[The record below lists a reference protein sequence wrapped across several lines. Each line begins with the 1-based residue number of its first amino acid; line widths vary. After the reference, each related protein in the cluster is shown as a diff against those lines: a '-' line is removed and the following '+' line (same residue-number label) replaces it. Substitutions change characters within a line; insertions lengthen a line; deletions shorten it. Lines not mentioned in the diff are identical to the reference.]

1 MITITTKNN
10 DVDIDRSKIIILV
23 TGSMNSPWDSN
34 WKECA
39 STWIP
44 LVRKLG
50 YNVKIAIGDP
60 SIPDL
65 FLDEGDIIRFKASD
79 SKSGLVDK
87 SVTLPIRWILEN
99 TGYDYYFRIDSD
111 SFVHPI
117 RFDSLMRKNL
127 IEFSPDY
134 MGTCL
139 PYPGFDS
146 NCPLT
151 TWIENA
157 DNFKHFASGAA
168 YLLSRKV
175 MPDILKSIR
184 IDNDWELECDDYVLG
199 RAMHENGIQLLHD
212 SSIHLESKWNIA
224 LANPYGAKIPEIGE
238 KDSHLAIQH
247 YQNGHMV
254 EIMLELIK

>member
-1 MITITTKNN
+1 M
-10 DVDIDRSKIIILV
+10 DIDRSKIIILV

-39 STWIP
+39 STWVP

-50 YNVKIAIGDP
+50 YDVKIAIGDP

-65 FLDEGDIIRFKASD
+65 YSDEGDIIRFKASD

-87 SVTLPIRWILEN
+87 SVILPIKWILDN

-111 SFVHPI
+111 SFVHPF
-117 RFDSLMRKNL
+117 RFDSLMKRNL

-134 MGTCL
+134 MGTRL
-139 PYPGFDS
+139 PYPGLDA

-151 TWIENA
+151 TWVEQT
-157 DNFKHFASGAA
+157 DTFTHFASGTA

-175 MPDILKSIR
+175 MPNILKSIR
-184 IDNDWELECDDYVLG
+184 IDEDWQFECDDYVLG
-199 RAMHENGIQLLHD
+199 RAMQENGIRLLHD
-212 SSIHLESKWNIA
+212 SSIHMESKWN
-224 LANPYGAKIPEIGE
+224 LHLGNEFGVKIPEIGE

-247 YQNGHMV
+247 YQNGHMA

>member
-1 MITITTKNN
+1 MS
-10 DVDIDRSKIIILV
+10 IDRSKIIILV

-34 WKECA
+34 WKECV
-39 STWIP
+39 STWVP

-60 SIPDL
+60 SITDL
-65 FLDEGDIIRFKASD
+65 YLDEGEIIRFKTSD

-99 TGYDYYFRIDSD
+99 TVYDYYFRIDSD

-117 RFDSLMRKNL
+117 RFDSLIQRNL

-134 MGTCL
+134 MGMCI
-139 PYPGFDS
+139 PYPGLDP
-146 NCPLT
+146 NTPIT
-151 TWIENA
+151 KWIEK
-157 DNFKHFASGAA
+157 DSSIPFGPGIPFASGTA
-168 YLLSRKV
+168 YLVSRKV
-175 MPDILKSIR
+175 MPNILKSIK
-184 IDNDWELECDDYVLG
+184 IESDWELECDEYVLG
-199 RAMHENGIQLLHD
+199 RAMHENDINLLHD
-212 SSIHLESKWNIA
+212 SSIHMESKWNIA
-224 LANPYGAKIPEIGE
+224 MANPYGVKIPEIGE

-254 EIMLELIK
+254 DIMLELIK

>member
-1 MITITTKNN
+1 METKII
-10 DVDIDRSKIIILV
+10 DMDIDRSKIIILV

-50 YNVKIAIGDP
+50 YDVKIAIGDP

-65 FLDEGDIIRFKASD
+65 YSDEGDIIRFKASD

-117 RFDSLMRKNL
+117 RFDSLMKRNL

-134 MGTCL
+134 MGTCI
-139 PYPGFDS
+139 PYPGFDP

-151 TWIENA
+151 TWIEKK
-157 DNFKHFASGAA
+157 DSFTFASGVA
-168 YLLSRKV
+168 YLLSRRV
-175 MPDILKSIR
+175 MPNILKSIR

-199 RAMHENGIQLLHD
+199 RAMHENDIPLLHD
-212 SSIHLESKWNIA
+212 SSIYMESKWNPII
-224 LANPYGAKIPEIGE
+224 ANPNDLKMPCIGE

-254 EIMLELIK
+254 DIMLELIK

>member
-1 MITITTKNN
+1 M
-10 DVDIDRSKIIILV
+10 DIDRSKIIILV

-50 YNVKIAIGDP
+50 YDVKIAIGDP
-60 SIPDL
+60 SITDL
-65 FLDEGDIIRFKASD
+65 FSDEGDIIRFKASD

-87 SVTLPIRWILEN
+87 SVTLPIRWILDN
-99 TGYDYYFRIDSD
+99 TDYDYYFRIDSD

-117 RFDSLMRKNL
+117 RFDSLMKRNL

-139 PYPGFDS
+139 PYPGLDP

-151 TWIENA
+151 DYIGQK
-157 DNFKHFASGAA
+157 DKFKHFGSGTA

-184 IDNDWELECDDYVLG
+184 IENDWELECDDYVLG
-199 RAMHENGIQLLHD
+199 RAMHENGVPFLHD
-212 SSIHLESKWNIA
+212 SSIHMESKWNVIIM
-224 LANPYGAKIPEIGE
+224 NQHGTKIPEISE